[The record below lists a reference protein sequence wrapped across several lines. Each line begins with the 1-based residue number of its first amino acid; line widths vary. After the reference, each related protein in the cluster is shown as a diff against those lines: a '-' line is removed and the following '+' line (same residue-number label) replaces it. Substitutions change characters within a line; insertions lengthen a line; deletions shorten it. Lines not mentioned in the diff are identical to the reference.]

1 MSRYTVRT
9 LRQDDFA
16 ALMRL
21 EDEIFGNDGEA
32 VLGPYY
38 VRLCCEFFADTCL
51 LAFDRSADG
60 ERPVGYILSFVRDGE
75 AYCTTLGVL
84 ADYRGTRVVHQ
95 LLQGF
100 VRALL
105 SKRVESC
112 WFTVKEDNAAARAL
126 HATLGAREVEVRE
139 HFYGPGD
146 NRIVS
151 KIDKAAFDRL
161 RSRYERLGLIDAIA
175 PVVAGGEVPA
185 RPVARPEA
193 A

>member
-16 ALMRL
+16 TLMRL
-21 EDEIFGNDGEA
+21 EEEIFGREGEEL
-32 VLGPYY
+32 LGPYY

-51 LAFDRSADG
+51 LAFDRSG
-60 ERPVGYILSFVRDGE
+60 EIERPVGYILSFVRDGE
-75 AYCTTLGVL
+75 AYCTTLGVD
-84 ADYRGTRVVHQ
+84 AAYRGTRVVHQ

-105 SKRVESC
+105 GKRVESC

-126 HATLGAREVEVRE
+126 HATLGAHELETRAN
-139 HFYGPGD
+139 FYGPGD
-146 NRIVS
+146 SRIVS
-151 KIDKAAFDRL
+151 KIDKSAFEKL
-161 RSRYERLGLIDAIA
+161 RSRYERLGLIDKIA
-175 PVVAGGEVPA
+175 PVLAGDVVPSA
-185 RPVARPEA
+185 AHEA